1 MILYIVRHA
10 WAEEPGDT
18 AWSDDAQ
25 RPLTREGQE
34 RFAKIVEM
42 LAERGFAPQRIA
54 TSPLIRCRQTAEIVA
69 KHVPER
75 PEIVER
81 SELAPHSDL
90 EGILRWSRGQAG
102 DCEELAWVGHAP
114 DVGRMAKAL
123 LGGGPGEI
131 RFAKGG
137 IAAIRFDGLPAIDQG
152 ELWWLVTA
160 KILGC

>member
-10 WAEEPGDT
+10 WAEEPGNP
-18 AWSDDAQ
+18 AWSEDAQ
-25 RPLTREGQE
+25 RPLAREGQE
-34 RFAKIVEM
+34 RFARVVKT

-54 TSPLIRCRQTAEIVA
+54 TSPLIRCWQTAEIVA
-69 KHVPER
+69 KHVEHK
-75 PEIVER
+75 PEIIER
-81 SELAPHSDL
+81 GELAPHSDL
-90 EGILRWSRGQAG
+90 EGILRWTRSQAG

-114 DVGRMAKAL
+114 DVGDMTKAL
-123 LGGGPGEI
+123 LGSSSGEI

-137 IAAIRFDGLPAIDQG
+137 IAAIHFDGLPAVGRG